1 VTKNGGSVQLS
12 YDDGDAGFFVGGG
25 GYSYIGD
32 NVASNT
38 SANANAGVY
47 LRPWHD
53 DFRQLQTGLSVSW
66 MNFSKNLSY
75 FTYGQG
81 ATLARRTMSACRYL
95 SISHKKSITGS

>member
-1 VTKNGGSVQLS
+1 MTTVMRASSWRRWLQLHWQ
-12 YDDGDAGFFVGGG
+12 
-25 GYSYIGD
+25 

-66 MNFSKNLSY
+66 MDFSKNLSY

-81 ATLARRTMSACRYL
+81 GYFSPRTMSACRCL
-95 SISHKKSITGS
+95 SISHRKSITGS

>member
-1 VTKNGGSVQLS
+1 MRLLR
-12 YDDGDAGFFVGGG
+12 GGG
-25 GYSYIGD
+25 GYSYIGN

-81 ATLARRTMSACRYL
+81 GYFSPQNYVSVSLPVDFSQKIDNWKAEPGIGG
-95 SISHKKSITGS
+95 ISVLHPG